1 MAGGGTPGTIQGIGT
16 GTNSPFL
23 LQNMLRNKYASQ
35 AAQASSDPSAVTPQN
50 MYSAEGGAPS
60 DGLSEA
66 RTFADGG
73 IAGLM
78 GQGNPLP
85 QFNIQ
90 SAYNNYAVPNAPSL
104 QYPQQGQPNQPQGE
118 GAPSAPQ
125 SPQGNNPPILSNQLP
140 STPQQIGGPDMTGN
154 APGEDMGFDKSGS
167 DAGVGGQPVNQMQTP
182 MQGTR
187 PPTMSQYMTP
197 QGLQIQGNP
206 TSQMVQRP
214 QQR

>member
-1 MAGGGTPGTIQGIGT
+1 MSGGGSGGVAETT
-16 GTNSPFL
+16 GVNSPFL
-23 LQNMLRNKYASQ
+23 LTNILRNKQKAG
-35 AAQASSDPSAVTPQN
+35 AAALDATAITPQN
-50 MYSAEGGAPS
+50 MYTGQSAADPTS
-60 DGLSEA
+60 YQGLAEA

-118 GAPSAPQ
+118 GAPPAPQ

-140 STPQQIGGPDMTGN
+140 STPQQIGGPDVTGN